1 MATTTDL
8 STTAA
13 GNGGDHLLRVGDL
26 AKATGKTVRAIR
38 LYEELGLLRPAA
50 RSRGGYRLYEPAA
63 VERVRWIDN
72 LHSLGFS
79 LQEMREVLHG
89 WWNSGQGA
97 DAMGGLRELFA
108 RKLDETRAAIQRHRQ
123 LEVELEEGL
132 RYLATCESCA
142 APGPVR
148 GCVTCQQD
156 HGVSEA
162 PSLVAGIRTAP
173 QGARRAVHTPY
184 VRLEDPAGATSEARA
199 DERAAESQERS
210 GER

>member
-1 MATTTDL
+1 MATTSDL
-8 STTAA
+8 SISAA
-13 GNGGDHLLRVGDL
+13 GNGGDQLLRVGDL
-26 AKATGKTVRAIR
+26 AKATGKSVRAIR
-38 LYEELGLLRPAA
+38 LYEELGLLRPVA
-50 RSRGGYRLYEPAA
+50 RTRGGFRLYEPPA
-63 VERVRWIDN
+63 VERVRWIDS
-72 LHSLGFS
+72 LHALGFS

-108 RKLDETRAAIQRHRQ
+108 RKLDDTREAILRHQQ
-123 LEVELEEGL
+123 LAVELEEGL

-156 HGVSEA
+156 HGGSDA

-173 QGARRAVHTPY
+173 QGARRAVRTPY
-184 VRLEDPAGATSEARA
+184 VRVEDPVSASA
-199 DERAAESQERS
+199 DVRAADMRERS
-210 GER
+210 EDQ